1 MKSKTL
7 LLILTLFVSAS
18 LLSACGAVAASNW
31 SGVAADQDMVYLAH
45 GSFVYAIN
53 LENQQE
59 LWRSPAEIDRNIT
72 FFAAPVLTPD
82 RQLLIGSY
90 GPKEHNLYSVNPD
103 NGSIKWKFDQAKG
116 DYIASPLATD
126 TAIYAANADGT
137 LYALDL
143 NGKLL
148 WTFKSEE
155 PLWATPAINDACS
168 CLFVPSM
175 DHKLYAL
182 NVETGEIRWE
192 TGSLGGSMVAS
203 PAFADDGTVYI
214 GTFANELVA
223 LSAENGAILWR
234 YKTDGFVW
242 TQPQLVDG
250 LLYFG
255 DSKSTLYAVDTAGK
269 EAWKVKV
276 DGPIAT
282 NPLIKNGNIH
292 FTTGTDAVYAYD
304 LEGNRVWQQTME
316 GLFQGPVISSG
327 ERLLVSPMNDQTALY
342 VLNENGIQQWAFIPE
357 QK

>member
-1 MKSKTL
+1 M
-7 LLILTLFVSAS
+7 
-18 LLSACGAVAASNW
+18 
-31 SGVAADQDMVYLAH
+31 
-45 GSFVYAIN
+45 
-53 LENQQE
+53 
-59 LWRSPAEIDRNIT
+59 
-72 FFAAPVLTPD
+72 
-82 RQLLIGSY
+82 
-90 GPKEHNLYSVNPD
+90 
-103 NGSIKWKFDQAKG
+103 
-116 DYIASPLATD
+116 
-126 TAIYAANADGT
+126 
-137 LYALDL
+137 
-143 NGKLL
+143 
-148 WTFKSEE
+148 
-155 PLWATPAINDACS
+155 
-168 CLFVPSM
+168 
-175 DHKLYAL
+175 
-182 NVETGEIRWE
+182 
-192 TGSLGGSMVAS
+192 
-203 PAFADDGTVYI
+203 
-214 GTFANELVA
+214 
-223 LSAENGAILWR
+223 
-234 YKTDGFVW
+234 W